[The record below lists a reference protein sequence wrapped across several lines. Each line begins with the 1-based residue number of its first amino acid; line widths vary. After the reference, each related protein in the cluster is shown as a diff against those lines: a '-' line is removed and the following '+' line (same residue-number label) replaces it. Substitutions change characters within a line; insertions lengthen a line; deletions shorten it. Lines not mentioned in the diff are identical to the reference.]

1 MMMINLKGQELTKKV
16 KANQTKDSKSEL
28 SNSYTCKICKF
39 EFRHKN
45 DLKKH
50 KALLHASD
58 TSKMFVCNTCD
69 FKLGSRKSLENH
81 TKAQHLNEK
90 HFSCNTCDYKSFYKP
105 CVESHILS
113 KHKGSKMSKVERI
126 FCSQCSSGK
135 EDDKDASHITDLQVS
150 KCISCEFETKRKPYM
165 TRHTKLMHGP
175 NADVTNVLT
184 CKTCEFETMKSNSLK
199 DHINAQHLNQKRFSC
214 NLCDFKSYYAQHV
227 ETHIKSRHKESK
239 QAKLTKMDCSNCTLN
254 IGHSSCIRPYKRG
267 RKRTLQKMTSEK
279 ANAVSVKQ
287 KDRTCSECSYVAQ
300 KDIYLKRHI
309 QLSHSQGGPSKII
322 TCKICEF
329 QSNKA
334 ATMRDHTNTIHH
346 IWNQLKATRDELT
359 EIAL

>member
-1 MMMINLKGQELTKKV
+1 
-16 KANQTKDSKSEL
+16 
-28 SNSYTCKICKF
+28 
-39 EFRHKN
+39 
-45 DLKKH
+45 
-50 KALLHASD
+50 
-58 TSKMFVCNTCD
+58 
-69 FKLGSRKSLENH
+69 
-81 TKAQHLNEK
+81 
-90 HFSCNTCDYKSFYKP
+90 
-105 CVESHILS
+105 
-113 KHKGSKMSKVERI
+113 
-126 FCSQCSSGK
+126 
-135 EDDKDASHITDLQVS
+135 
-150 KCISCEFETKRKPYM
+150 M

-199 DHINAQHLNQKRFSC
+199 HHINAQHLNQKRFSC

-254 IGHSSCIRPYKRG
+254 IGHSNCIRPYKRG

-309 QLSHSQGGPSKII
+309 QLSQSQGGPSTII